1 VPGDLTP
8 FIVDA
13 SEEFARKTKALQT
26 RYNKSDREPSPFPP
40 SFQRRVE
47 VSIADAP
54 I

>member
-8 FIVDA
+8 VIVDA
-13 SEEFARKTKALQT
+13 TEEFARKTKTLQT
-26 RYNKSDREPSPFPP
+26 RYNKPDGKPTPFSPSL
-40 SFQRRVE
+40 QRRVE

>member
-8 FIVDA
+8 VIVDA
-13 SEEFARKTKALQT
+13 TEEFARKTKTLQT
-26 RYNKSDREPSPFPP
+26 RYNKPDGEPSRFPL